1 MISTLRES
9 RARRRIMGPWAL
21 VAALALVLA
30 ACGDAEE
37 APEPEP
43 EPEAAEEPVEAP
55 EPAEEAEEEDLGEVF
70 ADGDS
75 VTIIVP
81 TAAGGGFDT
90 EARLLQPHL
99 EEALQEITGTNVTV
113 RVENHPGGENRVG
126 AQMVYLSEPDDNFVW
141 YYFTNILTAAEARDG
156 DDAPYRSAEFVPLA
170 MWGGGPSAFVIRTDL
185 DLPERSLEGLAERSQ
200 EQPILLGD
208 VGLTV
213 ETEIMAGLMAD
224 QGNPLDFDYVSTDGT
239 SDAVAMLLRGD
250 VEAVYTTGGGVR
262 PFVEDNPDDIEFL
275 VSTSCEPDPT
285 TPDVPTLSEAGVDGA
300 EEICVSQTVPRVFLG
315 APAMSDA
322 KAELLTTALL
332 QVMESPEFQQEADDA
347 GRFVQPDGPEAAR
360 EAVVSKLE
368 LLERFND
375 LLVEAGLL

>member
-1 MISTLRES
+1 MISTLRDS
-9 RARRRIMGPWAL
+9 RARRRMMGPWAL

-30 ACGDAEE
+30 ACGGAEE
-37 APEPEP
+37 APAP
-43 EPEAAEEPVEAP
+43 EPEAAEEPAEAP
-55 EPAEEAEEEDLGEVF
+55 EPAEEVDDEDLGEAF

-90 EARLLQPHL
+90 EARLIQPHL
-99 EEALQEITGTNVTV
+99 EEALQEVTGTNVTV

-126 AQMVYLSEPDDNFVW
+126 AQMVYVSDPDDNFVW

-156 DDAPYRSAEFVPLA
+156 ADAPYSSAKFVPLA
-170 MWGGGPSAFVIRTDL
+170 MWGDGPSAFVIRTDL
-185 DLPERSLEGLAERSQ
+185 DLPERTLEGLAERSQ

-213 ETEIMAGLMAD
+213 ETEIMAGIMAD
-224 QGNPLDFDYVSTDGT
+224 LGNPLDFDYVSTDGT

-250 VEAVYTTGGGVR
+250 VEAVYTTGGGIR

-275 VSTSCEPDPT
+275 VSTACEPDPT
-285 TPDVPTLSEAGVDGA
+285 TPGVPTLSEAGVDGA
-300 EEICVSQTVPRVFLG
+300 DEICISQTVPRVFLG

-322 KAELLTTALL
+322 KAQALTTALL
-332 QVMESPEFQQEADDA
+332 QVMESAEFQQEAEDA
-347 GRFVQPDGPEAAR
+347 GRFVQPSGADAAS

-375 LLVEAGLL
+375 VLVEAGLL